1 MGKELGHKNKCV
13 VKLSVVCVIRETI
26 APFNPLAKNIINS
39 FGYIENSGLNIGT
52 IFVLNY
58 ESFQRDGS

>member
-1 MGKELGHKNKCV
+1 MGKELGYKNKCM

-39 FGYIENSGLNIGT
+39 F
-52 IFVLNY
+52 
-58 ESFQRDGS
+58 